1 MSIWKRT
8 KGAVVTG
15 FFGGAGAGFGIA
27 LLSAVSK
34 MLHRE
39 GQKVMS
45 TGVRG
50 AELLEEFRTMPDSET
65 VNLRRRYREA
75 LERNDGT
82 RFTAL
87 LLRIPRDPATDRR
100 LTLKYLNDVPDEE
113 FEQLLQMLQY
123 PKTASGHLAERLQI
137 LTNRIEGP
145 K

>member
-1 MSIWKRT
+1 MSIWKRA
-8 KGAVVTG
+8 KDAVITG
-15 FFGGAGAGFGIA
+15 FFGGAGVGFGIA

-34 MLHRE
+34 KLHRE
-39 GQKVMS
+39 GQKVAG
-45 TGVRG
+45 TVAGG
-50 AELLEEFRTMPDSET
+50 AELLEEFRTMPGSEMIS
-65 VNLRRRYREA
+65 LRRRYREA

-87 LLRIPRDPATDRR
+87 LLRIPRDPVTDRR

-123 PKTASGHLAERLQI
+123 PKTASDRLAERLRT
-137 LTNRIEGP
+137 LANRIEGS